1 MKLHFFHPRARYVG
15 IHETDTT
22 KNRQTNVHKQKVS
35 RSELPK
41 CGIHP
46 RSSARETSLCSNPG
60 LETWK
65 PRACE
70 TSHFFHPRARYV
82 GIHETDTTKN
92 RQTNVHKQKVSR
104 SELPKCGIHPRSSAR
119 ETSLCSN
126 PGLETWKPKRQ
137 RKKQKETETGT
148 QRQTD
153 RLQEQKVSRGVLRVW
168 GLKGLGS

>member
-1 MKLHFFHPRARYVG
+1 MAYCHGVRYRSIRFGRRSMPGRMQVNC
-15 IHETDTT
+15 IDSNCQTT
-22 KNRQTNVHKQKVS
+22 GVVVNFGAAIAH
-35 RSELPK
+35 
-41 CGIHP
+41 
-46 RSSARETSLCSNPG
+46 
-60 LETWK
+60 
-65 PRACE
+65 
-70 TSHFFHPRARYV
+70 